1 MNRNKEKPYRRI
13 AKSSSFTLKPLSPR
27 EVCDDQI
34 RMREKREQEKE
45 NSEAPQRN
53 MKKKSDTP
61 EEKSDTH
68 KRESDTHER
77 KFNYFA
83 EASEVRKVLPAHEP
97 LNLQYCKDRKIST
110 DNSNEFTISI
120 SPSVQPLLQEFK
132 NVFPMEIPHGLPP
145 SRGIEHQVD
154 LLPGASLPNRPTYKS
169 NPKDTQRKDA
179 HAKVEYVKRLYDQ
192 VKVQIAKKNESYV
205 KQAHKKRKEV
215 VLEPG
220 DDPGHLRA
228 NVFQEGGNDEN
239 HETGQ
244 IQAKGPSGEG
254 RRPKWRRT
262 KPPSGEG

>member
-1 MNRNKEKPYRRI
+1 MARAGDNGGVYHQLDESQRLFLDAWTTQMQRLLNRNKEKPYRRI

-34 RMREKREQEKE
+34 RMGEKREQEKE

-61 EEKSDTH
+61 EEKSDTQ
-68 KRESDTHER
+68 KRESD
-77 KFNYFA
+77 
-83 EASEVRKVLPAHEP
+83 
-97 LNLQYCKDRKIST
+97 
-110 DNSNEFTISI
+110 NSNQLTIYV

-132 NVFPMEIPHGLPP
+132 DVFSKEIPHGLPP
-145 SRGIEHQVD
+145 SRSIEHQVD
-154 LLPGASLPNRPTYKS
+154 LLLEASLPNKPTYNSK
-169 NPKDTQRKDA
+169 PQETQHKDA
-179 HAKVEYVKRLYDQ
+179 QTKVAYVKKLYDQ
-192 VKVQIAKKNESYV
+192 VKVQIAKKNESYA
-205 KQAHKKRKEV
+205 KQAQKKRKEV

-220 DDPGHLRA
+220 DDLGHLRT

-244 IQAKGPSGEG
+244 IQSKGPSGEG